1 MTSSLIQTTFI
12 VQGLDCSSEETL
24 IRNQLMNFKKIEHMS
39 FNFIT
44 EEVMIKHQNIDIN
57 ILKKQF
63 ELLGMTAHL
72 KNETTKKKPPNR
84 YSWLNLSIA
93 AILSILAETLF
104 YAYAP
109 QKPYIA
115 MFFSIGAIG
124 LAGKTN
130 FKKGWMALKT
140 KTMNI
145 NSLMLIAIIGALSI
159 GEWPE
164 AAMVTVLF
172 SLAEHIELMAL
183 EKARHAIQNLM
194 ELAPAIASVKDDKNQ
209 ITSCSVS
216 EILID
221 TIIIIKPGERIPL
234 DGIITKG
241 QTSINQSSITGESLA
256 ISKKIGD
263 SVYAGTLNEK
273 GAFEMKVTSTSDQ
286 TLLAKITQTIES
298 AQAEKAPTQRFIDRF
313 SLYYTPIMVF
323 IAFLVAIL
331 PPIFF
336 HSSWIDSIY
345 KALTVLIIAC
355 PCALVISTP
364 VSIVSALTAAAKRG
378 LLIKGGQW
386 IENGHLLGMIAFDK
400 TGTLTEGKPI
410 ITDCILYNHD
420 MTQEQVYQ
428 IAASLEMH
436 SEHPIAHAFTENY
449 QHSNLLDVEL
459 FKAVT
464 GQGVKGY
471 INDKL
476 FYLGNHSL
484 AEHLKVCGEEIEN
497 KLQQLES
504 QGKTTVI
511 LISENHVLAIFAV
524 ADTVRSS
531 AKQAISQLKTLGI
544 QTVMLTGD
552 SLTTAQEI
560 GQSLHVNVIK
570 GNLLPQE
577 KLDYISDRLKQRLF
591 VGMVGDGIN
600 DTPALARSSISFAM
614 GKGTDTAL
622 EIADITLMNNNL
634 LLIPYF
640 LKLSKK
646 TAAVLLQNITLAL
659 AIKAIFFFIALGGLA
674 SLWMA
679 VFADVGTSLIVI
691 ANSIRLLY
699 VKEYV

>member
-1 MTSSLIQTTFI
+1 MTSALIQTTFI

-24 IRNQLMNFKKIEHMS
+24 IRNQLKNLERIERLS

-44 EEVMIKHQNIDIN
+44 EEVIIEHQNIDLN
-57 ILKKQF
+57 VLKTQF

-72 KNETTKKKPPNR
+72 KDKTINNNPSKS
-84 YSWLNLSIA
+84 YSWLNLGIA
-93 AILSILAETLF
+93 FTLSIIAETLF
-104 YAYAP
+104 YVYAP
-109 QKPYIA
+109 QKPFLAI
-115 MFFSIGAIG
+115 FFSIGAIL
-124 LAGKTN
+124 LAGKTC
-130 FKKGWMALKT
+130 FKKGWLALKT
-140 KTMNI
+140 KTLNI
-145 NSLMLIAIIGALSI
+145 NSLMLIAIMGALCI

-172 SLAEHIELMAL
+172 SLAEHIEQMAL
-183 EKARHAIQNLM
+183 DRARHAIQNLM
-194 ELAPAIASVKDDKNQ
+194 ELAPAVASVKDNNNQ
-209 ITSCSVS
+209 IITCPVH
-216 EILID
+216 EILPD
-221 TIIIIKPGERIPL
+221 SIIIIKPGERIPL
-234 DGIITKG
+234 DGVIVKG
-241 QTSINQSSITGESLA
+241 HSSINQSSITGESLP

-263 SVYAGTLNEK
+263 LVYAGTLNEK

-313 SLYYTPIMVF
+313 SMYYTPTMVF

-331 PPIFF
+331 PPILM
-336 HSSWIDSIY
+336 HSSWINSIY

-364 VSIVSALTAAAKRG
+364 VSIVSALTAAAKHG
-378 LLIKGGQW
+378 LLIKGGQY
-386 IENGHLLGMIAFDK
+386 IENGYLLKMIAFDK
-400 TGTLTEGKPI
+400 TGTLTEGKPV
-410 ITDCILYNHD
+410 ITDCIILNPE
-420 MTQEQVYQ
+420 MTQDQIYQ
-428 IAASLEMH
+428 IAASLEIH
-436 SEHPIAHAFTENY
+436 SEHPIAHAFTEKY
-449 QHSNLLDVEL
+449 HSSSLLDVEL

-471 INDKL
+471 IDDKL
-476 FYLGNHSL
+476 FYLGNHGF
-484 AEHLKVCGEEIEN
+484 AEQLKVCSQDIEN
-497 KLQQLES
+497 TLQQLES

-511 LISENHVLAIFAV
+511 LISENRVLAIFAI
-524 ADTVRSS
+524 ADTARPS
-531 AKQAISQLKTLGI
+531 AKEAISQLKSLGI

-560 GQSLHVNVIK
+560 GQSLHVDAIE

-577 KLDYISDRLKQRLF
+577 KLDFIVRHLKQNLY

-600 DTPALARSSISFAM
+600 DTPALARASISFAM

-622 EIADITLMNNNL
+622 EIADITLMTNNL

-646 TAAVLLQNITLAL
+646 TAAVLLQNITLSL
-659 AIKAIFFFIALGGLA
+659 TIKVLFFFMALSGVA

-679 VFADVGTSLIVI
+679 VFADVGASLIVI

-699 VKEYV
+699 FKD